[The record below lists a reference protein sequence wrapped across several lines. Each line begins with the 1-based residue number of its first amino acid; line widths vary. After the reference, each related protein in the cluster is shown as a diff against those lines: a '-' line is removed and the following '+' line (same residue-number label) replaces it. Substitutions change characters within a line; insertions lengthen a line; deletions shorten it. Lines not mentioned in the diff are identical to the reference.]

1 LIHVNPVVPSDY
13 TIARMTRPWI
23 TLDGNEAAA
32 RIAYQLSE
40 VIAIYPITPSSQMGE
55 SADEWAAE
63 ARPNLWGTVPSV
75 VEMQSEGG
83 AAGALHGAIQA
94 GALGA
99 TFTSSQGLL
108 LMLPDMFRVAGELTP
123 AVVHVSARTVA
134 THALSIFG
142 DHSDVMAVRTAGW
155 AMLASAGV
163 QEAQDLAAVAH
174 AATLAS
180 RIPFVHFFDGFRT
193 SHEVAKIEALGLSE
207 LRAMVPEETVG
218 NHRLRS
224 LSPERPVLRGS
235 AQNPDVFFQSREA
248 AAALHRACPAHVLAA
263 MERLA
268 ALTGRHYRLFD
279 YYGAADATRVL
290 VIMGSGA
297 GAAEEAV
304 DALNAAGEKVGLVKV
319 RLFRPFSPA
328 HFARALP
335 ASVKAIAVL
344 DRTKEPGA
352 AGEPL
357 YQDVLTAVDEELEAG
372 RAPFAA
378 RPRIVGGRYGLGSK
392 EFTPAMA
399 KAVFEE
405 LQRPAPKNRFTVGIV
420 DDVNFSSLPFD
431 PSFSTEGADTV
442 RAILYGLGSDGTV
455 GASKNTIK
463 IIGDATELYAQ
474 GYFVYDSKKSGSTT
488 ASHLRFGPRLIRS
501 SYLVGAAGF
510 IGCHQW
516 ELLER
521 VDVLEAAD
529 PGAIFLLN
537 SPYGA
542 GEVWERLPASI
553 QRTIHSRDLKLYVID
568 ADRVAREAGMGRRV
582 NTVLQT
588 CFFALSGVLP
598 RERAVAAIKE
608 AAAKT
613 YRAKGEAVVR
623 QNYAA
628 IDAALAHL
636 QEVAVPDKS
645 PIPGEIS
652 APDWAGASEFVRKV
666 LAPIIAG
673 KGDQLPVSA
682 MPLDGTFPVGTS
694 KWEKRNL
701 AAEIPVWDERICI
714 QCNKCA
720 LVCPHAAIRIKTF
733 EPELAAD
740 APPTFKSTAYRGADY
755 AGMRYSVQ
763 VAPEDCTG
771 CELCLAV
778 CPIDKKSG
786 KKPLVMQEQ
795 RPLREPER
803 ANFAFFLSLPE
814 VDRASA
820 KRSTVKGSQFLEP
833 LFEFSGACSGCGQ
846 TPYLKLATQLFGDRM
861 LVANATGCS
870 SIYGGNL
877 PTTPWTCNAQGRG
890 PAWSNSLFE
899 DNAEFGYG
907 MRLAVDKLTDQARE
921 LTRRLRS
928 AVGEGLAVTI
938 LAAPQTDERELAAQ
952 RGRVA
957 ELKRTLESAL
967 ARYPSSVD
975 AAAMRRLLGLADYLV
990 RKSVWMVGGDGWAY
1004 DIGYGGLDHVLAAG
1018 RNVNVLVLD
1027 TESYSNTGGQMSK
1040 ATPRAAV
1047 ARFAASGKRQAKK
1060 DLGLLAMTY
1069 GTVYVAQ
1076 VAMGAQDGQTVK
1088 ALVEAESYE
1097 GPSLVIAYAHCIA
1110 HGIEMNKGLGQ
1121 QKKAVASG
1129 HWPLFRFDP
1138 RRTARGENPL
1148 QLDSKAPSISF
1159 TDYAYAETRYR
1170 SLELLDPSAALEL
1183 AELAQND
1190 IALRWRLYE
1199 RLAAAYAPTK
1209 G

>member
-1 LIHVNPVVPSDY
+1 
-13 TIARMTRPWI
+13 
-23 TLDGNEAAA
+23 
-32 RIAYQLSE
+32 
-40 VIAIYPITPSSQMGE
+40 
-55 SADEWAAE
+55 
-63 ARPNLWGTVPSV
+63 
-75 VEMQSEGG
+75 
-83 AAGALHGAIQA
+83 
-94 GALGA
+94 
-99 TFTSSQGLL
+99 
-108 LMLPDMFRVAGELTP
+108 
-123 AVVHVSARTVA
+123 
-134 THALSIFG
+134 
-142 DHSDVMAVRTAGW
+142 
-155 AMLASAGV
+155 
-163 QEAQDLAAVAH
+163 
-174 AATLAS
+174 
-180 RIPFVHFFDGFRT
+180 
-193 SHEVAKIEALGLSE
+193 
-207 LRAMVPEETVG
+207 
-218 NHRLRS
+218 
-224 LSPERPVLRGS
+224 
-235 AQNPDVFFQSREA
+235 
-248 AAALHRACPAHVLAA
+248 
-263 MERLA
+263 
-268 ALTGRHYRLFD
+268 
-279 YYGAADATRVL
+279 
-290 VIMGSGA
+290 
-297 GAAEEAV
+297 
-304 DALNAAGEKVGLVKV
+304 
-319 RLFRPFSPA
+319 
-328 HFARALP
+328 
-335 ASVKAIAVL
+335 
-344 DRTKEPGA
+344 
-352 AGEPL
+352 
-357 YQDVLTAVDEELEAG
+357 
-372 RAPFAA
+372 
-378 RPRIVGGRYGLGSK
+378 
-392 EFTPAMA
+392 
-399 KAVFEE
+399 
-405 LQRPAPKNRFTVGIV
+405 
-420 DDVNFSSLPFD
+420 
-431 PSFSTEGADTV
+431 
-442 RAILYGLGSDGTV
+442 
-455 GASKNTIK
+455 
-463 IIGDATELYAQ
+463 
-474 GYFVYDSKKSGSTT
+474 
-488 ASHLRFGPRLIRS
+488 
-501 SYLVGAAGF
+501 
-510 IGCHQW
+510 
-516 ELLER
+516 
-521 VDVLEAAD
+521 
-529 PGAIFLLN
+529 
-537 SPYGA
+537 
-542 GEVWERLPASI
+542 
-553 QRTIHSRDLKLYVID
+553 
-568 ADRVAREAGMGRRV
+568 
-582 NTVLQT
+582 
-588 CFFALSGVLP
+588 
-598 RERAVAAIKE
+598 
-608 AAAKT
+608 
-613 YRAKGEAVVR
+613 VVR

>member
-1 LIHVNPVVPSDY
+1 
-13 TIARMTRPWI
+13 
-23 TLDGNEAAA
+23 
-32 RIAYQLSE
+32 
-40 VIAIYPITPSSQMGE
+40 
-55 SADEWAAE
+55 
-63 ARPNLWGTVPSV
+63 
-75 VEMQSEGG
+75 
-83 AAGALHGAIQA
+83 
-94 GALGA
+94 
-99 TFTSSQGLL
+99 
-108 LMLPDMFRVAGELTP
+108 
-123 AVVHVSARTVA
+123 
-134 THALSIFG
+134 
-142 DHSDVMAVRTAGW
+142 
-155 AMLASAGV
+155 
-163 QEAQDLAAVAH
+163 
-174 AATLAS
+174 
-180 RIPFVHFFDGFRT
+180 
-193 SHEVAKIEALGLSE
+193 
-207 LRAMVPEETVG
+207 
-218 NHRLRS
+218 
-224 LSPERPVLRGS
+224 
-235 AQNPDVFFQSREA
+235 
-248 AAALHRACPAHVLAA
+248 
-263 MERLA
+263 
-268 ALTGRHYRLFD
+268 
-279 YYGAADATRVL
+279 
-290 VIMGSGA
+290 
-297 GAAEEAV
+297 
-304 DALNAAGEKVGLVKV
+304 
-319 RLFRPFSPA
+319 
-328 HFARALP
+328 
-335 ASVKAIAVL
+335 
-344 DRTKEPGA
+344 
-352 AGEPL
+352 
-357 YQDVLTAVDEELEAG
+357 
-372 RAPFAA
+372 
-378 RPRIVGGRYGLGSK
+378 
-392 EFTPAMA
+392 
-399 KAVFEE
+399 
-405 LQRPAPKNRFTVGIV
+405 
-420 DDVNFSSLPFD
+420 
-431 PSFSTEGADTV
+431 
-442 RAILYGLGSDGTV
+442 
-455 GASKNTIK
+455 
-463 IIGDATELYAQ
+463 
-474 GYFVYDSKKSGSTT
+474 
-488 ASHLRFGPRLIRS
+488 
-501 SYLVGAAGF
+501 
-510 IGCHQW
+510 
-516 ELLER
+516 
-521 VDVLEAAD
+521 
-529 PGAIFLLN
+529 
-537 SPYGA
+537 
-542 GEVWERLPASI
+542 VWERLPASI

-636 QEVAVPDKS
+636 QEVAVPDNS

-652 APDWAGASEFVRKV
+652 APDWAGASGFVRKV